1 MTNGLAIVVPEWSR
15 PMLITGLAF
24 AFVGLLADTYP
35 VSPTA
40 QGRIYWAGWGLAT
53 LLLTAS
59 VAHDGWRTAV
69 LVMAVLVFIAVLLA
83 YFRTSHLKIGGRIRS
98 PYIARTG
105 ETPPPDAYR
114 GNVLPSTAWWAAA
127 VFAVAGGG
135 FVFMADS
142 PSDNGFVIAC
152 GAITSLYLA
161 GLGHLDKADGF
172 PVARTQYVPLAV
184 TVAACIPLLL
194 LPVAAYF
201 AAYWASPRKSDAN
214 EDSREA
220 P

>member
-1 MTNGLAIVVPEWSR
+1 MTADIAIAAPDWSQPLKITALVVI
-15 PMLITGLAF
+15 LIGNAAL
-24 AFVGLLADTYP
+24 VLPL
-35 VSPTA
+35 SLSA
-40 QGRIYWAGWGLAT
+40 QRWLYWAGSSLGALFLAGSIAYGGLKVALLAGGAT
-53 LLLTAS
+53 LFAS
-59 VAHDGWRTAV
+59 
-69 LVMAVLVFIAVLLA
+69 VLLA
-83 YFRTSHLKIGGRIRS
+83 YFSTTYLKIGGRIRS

-105 ETPPPDAYR
+105 ATPPPDAYR
-114 GNVLPSTAWWAAA
+114 GHVLPSTAWWAAA
-127 VFAVAGGG
+127 AFAVAGGG
-135 FVFMADS
+135 LVFMADS

-214 EDSREA
+214 EDSPEE